1 MEESRQDDT
10 GSAYGA
16 KRSLLRNFTK
26 QSKAYHD
33 RIPYVNKLPFSA
45 IAVIV
50 LVGCVNAKASQ
61 FMDLQQYHALRNT
74 RSHGEQAS
82 CFVHFSPYAG
92 RATCQVLA
100 QVVAIF
106 MVLQLLGE
114 GLYRM
119 LMPEA

>member
-50 LVGCVNAKASQ
+50 LVGCVNAIVWAAVGVVLVSVPFFPEPCSLLTVIQ
-61 FMDLQQYHALRNT
+61 RFHPSVLRI
-74 RSHGEQAS
+74 
-82 CFVHFSPYAG
+82 FYAG
-92 RATCQVLA
+92 FHSHAASLNPAVR
-100 QVVAIF
+100 
-106 MVLQLLGE
+106 
-114 GLYRM
+114 
-119 LMPEA
+119 